1 MRREEVATTWLRL
14 DVGWRRGP
22 SGTQVGFMKHWAWGW
37 KSPETQSGA
46 MRDQNGQTESS
57 ELLTAPR
64 QRDDDGRKK
73 GGGAEAPQRDQRC
86 THQGLVS
93 PFLWQGQSG
102 GEGGGGFNE
111 NSMAMTTSGWGCG
124 GESNPWP
131 VSIFICSSQQP
142 PQLSWLYVICHII
155 YFQCTLPKSWMH

>member
-64 QRDDDGRKK
+64 QREDDGRKK

-102 GEGGGGFNE
+102 GEGGG
-111 NSMAMTTSGWGCG
+111 SMKTQWQWQLQAEAV
-124 GESNPWP
+124 GERVILDLYLSLYVPLSNPP
-131 VSIFICSSQQP
+131 NCLGYMSFAI
-142 PQLSWLYVICHII
+142 
-155 YFQCTLPKSWMH
+155 